1 MPELPEVETVVRQL
15 AEALPGNRIR
25 NVEIIHPD
33 LIHEP
38 SDSFRRALLGSTIG
52 SVARRGKNIL
62 LTLSG
67 PSLLVVNLGMTGRLL
82 FAPLRAG
89 SRFGSRGTS
98 HEDRPPHL
106 AIILTLDPQGLLLY
120 ADPRRFG
127 SLRRYSLPEWKN
139 ESARLGPEPFDPE
152 LTPEDFHQRLA
163 RSRSPIRSWL
173 LDQTK
178 IAGVGN
184 IYASEALFRAR
195 IHPKRPAQSIDER
208 GSAYLLEAIRNVLS
222 EAIQARG
229 TTLRDYRT
237 ASGDRGDFEP
247 HLQAYGRE
255 SVPCPGCNTPIVRV
269 VFGNRSAFFCPRCQP
284 TK

>member
-15 AEALPGNRIR
+15 AGSLPGHRIHG
-25 NVEIIHPD
+25 VEIIHPD

-38 SDSFRRALLGSTIG
+38 PDSFRRALLGSTIG

-82 FAPLRAG
+82 FAPLQVD
-89 SRFGSRGTS
+89 SRGTA
-98 HEDRPPHL
+98 HEDGPSHL
-106 AIILTLDPQGLLLY
+106 AVIFTLEPQAFLLY
-120 ADPRRFG
+120 ADSRRFG
-127 SLRRYSLPEWKN
+127 SLRRFSLPEWQK
-139 ESARLGPEPFDPE
+139 ESARLGPEPLDPA
-152 LTPEDFHQRLA
+152 LTAEDFHRRLA
-163 RSRSPIRSWL
+163 QSRSPIRSWL

-208 GSAYLLEAIRNVLS
+208 ESALLLEAIRNVLS
-222 EAIQARG
+222 DAIQARG

-237 ASGDRGDFEP
+237 AAGDRGDFEP
-247 HLQAYGRE
+247 YLQAYGRE
-255 SVPCPGCNTPIVRV
+255 GVPCPSCNTPIVRV
-269 VFGNRSAFFCPRCQP
+269 VFGNRSAFFCPSCQP